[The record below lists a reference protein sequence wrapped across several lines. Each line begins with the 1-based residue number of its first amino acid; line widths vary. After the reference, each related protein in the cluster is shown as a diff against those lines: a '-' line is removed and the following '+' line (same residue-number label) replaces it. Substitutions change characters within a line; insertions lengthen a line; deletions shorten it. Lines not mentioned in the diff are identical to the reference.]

1 MSLPFLRARQSRR
14 PLFVSALGA
23 AVLAACSQT
32 RDGGSPV
39 PATVQLSPGS
49 RAFTALLQ
57 TQQFTETVRDAQGNT
72 IAGAGVTWST
82 TNDAIVTVDGNG
94 LATAR
99 ALGSAQ
105 VRATAGSAI
114 GSAFVTVGTTGAY
127 AVEVRFLTAMT
138 PSQTLAFTN
147 AAGRWQTLITGDV
160 PNVDLTGPDSIPPGN
175 CGANAPGINEVVDD
189 VIIFATIE
197 AIDGPGNVLA
207 QAGPCLIRIPGSLP
221 IAGRMRFDIV
231 DVPTLEAAGQLQ
243 DVILHEMGHVL
254 GYGVNW
260 ASLGL
265 LADPSLSGGTD
276 PHFTGAQAIQAFDSI
291 GGAAYLAGAKVPVE
305 NTCGGATPPCPGT
318 SDSHWRESVFD
329 RELMTGFLDGGVFN
343 PLSVVSVA
351 SMQDLGYTVNR
362 AASDP
367 FSYPLAAV
375 RAAEAGPAL
384 ELRDDIAHGPI
395 RMLDTQGRVIGIIW
409 R

>member
-1 MSLPFLRARQSRR
+1 MTRSHPRRLLFAWSL
-14 PLFVSALGA
+14 GTA
-23 AVLAACSQT
+23 ALAACSQT

-39 PATVQLSPGS
+39 PATVQVSPGS

-57 TQQFTETVRDAQGNT
+57 TQQFTATVRDAQGNT
-72 IAGAGVTWST
+72 IAGVGVTWSS
-82 TNDAIVTVDGNG
+82 TNGAIVTVDGNG

-99 ALGSAQ
+99 ALGGAQ
-105 VRATAGSAI
+105 VRATAGRAV
-114 GSAFVTVGTTGAY
+114 GSAFLTVGTTGAY

-138 PSQTLAFTN
+138 DSQQLAFTN
-147 AAGRWQTLITGDV
+147 AAGRWQTIIQGDV
-160 PNVDLTGPDSIPPGN
+160 PNIAVDTFDLGAGDCGSNSPPV
-175 CGANAPGINEVVDD
+175 NETVDD

-197 AIDGPGNVLA
+197 AIDGPGNVLG
-207 QAGPCLIRIPGSLP
+207 QAGPCLIRVTSSLP
-221 IAGRMRFDIV
+221 IVGQMRFDIA
-231 DVPTLEAAGQLQ
+231 DIAALEAAGQLQ

-254 GYGVNW
+254 GYGVLW
-260 ASLGL
+260 DASFLGL

-291 GGAAYLAGAKVPVE
+291 GGTAYVAGAKVPVE
-305 NTCGGATPPCPGT
+305 NTCGGATPPCSGT

-375 RAAEAGPAL
+375 RAAVAGPAL

-395 RMLDTQGRVIGIIW
+395 RMLDAQGRVTGILW

>member
-1 MSLPFLRARQSRR
+1 MSSSFLRARHSRR
-14 PLFVSALGA
+14 PLLVTALGA

-39 PATVQLSPGS
+39 PSTVLLSPAS

-57 TQQFTETVRDAQGNT
+57 TQQFTATVRDAQGNP
-72 IAGAGVTWST
+72 IAGAGVTWSS

-99 ALGSAQ
+99 ALGGAQ
-105 VRATAGSAI
+105 VRATAGGVM
-114 GSAFVTVGTTGAY
+114 GSAPVTVGTTGGY

-138 PSQTLAFTN
+138 PSQQLAFTN
-147 AAGRWQTLITGDV
+147 AAGRWQTIIQGDV
-160 PNVDLTGPDSIPPGN
+160 PNIAIDTFDLGAGDCGSNSPPV
-175 CGANAPGINEVVDD
+175 NETVDD

-197 AIDGPGNVLA
+197 AIDGPAGVLA
-207 QAGPCLIRIPGSLP
+207 QAGPCLIRVPGLLP
-221 IAGRMRFDIV
+221 IVGRMRFDIV
-231 DVPTLEAAGQLQ
+231 DIPALEAAGQLQ

-265 LADPSLSGGTD
+265 LADSGTAD
-276 PHFTGAQAIQAFDSI
+276 PHFTGTQARQAFDSI
-291 GGAAYLAGAKVPVE
+291 GPGYAGGNEVPVE
-305 NTCGGATPPCPGT
+305 NAGGAGT
-318 SDSHWRESVFD
+318 RNAHWRELVFE
-329 RELMTGFLDGGVFN
+329 RELMTGFLDGGVAN
-343 PLSVVSVA
+343 PLSVVSVTSIA
-351 SMQDLGYTVNR
+351 DLGYTVNR

-367 FSYPLAAV
+367 FSCPSFPCPLIRAPGAAV
-375 RAAEAGPAL
+375 GPGI
-384 ELRDDIAHGPI
+384 ELRDDILRGPI
-395 RMLDTQGRVIGIIW
+395 RMLDAQGRVTGILW